1 MGSLGCV
8 GARVGARG
16 GGGCQG
22 GLVGSLT
29 HFFSRCLACIA
40 CQPLQ
45 TQPEPRKVKN
55 AGKKM
60 MCTLAHVC
68 VYTQGTRR

>member
-40 CQPLQ
+40 CIACQPLQ
-45 TQPEPRKVKN
+45 KATQPEPRKVKN
-55 AGKKM
+55 AGKK
-60 MCTLAHVC
+60 
-68 VYTQGTRR
+68 